1 MNWFDIIKS
10 VVEDE
15 TVVWKAPPPYTS
27 GGNRYFNA
35 QLSEIPG
42 LLKLLSADTNPLI
55 NYRQREG
62 IKDLIPRNTE
72 IRVYPLYETL
82 GETGDGKKF
91 YNWKPSILRQ
101 QKAIM
106 IVTILDKEGKPI
118 QNWQKGALTMPGKER
133 EKDGKLM
140 PIEAPPKYKALASG
154 QQSFKIQEDE
164 IGINIIY
171 IPGKGQLKIDG
182 HVGFNGEYWNSLSNP
197 QRITEGAATDDYDL
211 SNGAAAIL
219 LILTTVVPYGLT
231 RGKEHNHK
239 LRQEEIAKLGLGEW
253 SRTEENNKYV
263 NELLDKGLLE
273 RRRTTGK
280 GTNMLP
286 VPTAKGKVVVN
297 RFEMKQDY
305 FDEEFARE
313 VRANPDEPFD
323 SFGSADIASDDP
335 DFGV

>member
-1 MNWFDIIKS
+1 MPN
-10 VVEDE
+10 
-15 TVVWKAPPPYTS
+15 
-27 GGNRYFNA
+27 
-35 QLSEIPG
+35 
-42 LLKLLSADTNPLI
+42 
-55 NYRQREG
+55 
-62 IKDLIPRNTE
+62 
-72 IRVYPLYETL
+72 
-82 GETGDGKKF
+82 
-91 YNWKPSILRQ
+91 
-101 QKAIM
+101 
-106 IVTILDKEGKPI
+106 
-118 QNWQKGALTMPGKER
+118 GA
-133 EKDGKLM
+133 
-140 PIEAPPKYKALASG
+140 EAPTKMKQLASG
-154 QQSFKIQEDE
+154 QESFEIQEDE

-171 IPGKGQLKIDG
+171 MPGKGGVKIDG

-197 QRITEGAATDDYDL
+197 QRITEGASTDDYDL

-231 RGKEHNHK
+231 RGRKHNHK
-239 LRQEEIAKLGLGEW
+239 QRQEEIAKLGLGEW

-286 VPTAKGKVVVN
+286 VPTAKGKVVSN

>member
-10 VVEDE
+10 AVEDE
-15 TVVWKAPPPYTS
+15 TVIWKMPYTS

-42 LLKLLSADTNPLI
+42 LLKLLSADTNPLM

-72 IRVYPLYETL
+72 IRVYPLYQTL
-82 GETGDGKKF
+82 SETGDGKKT
-91 YNWKPSILRQ
+91 YLWRPSIIDQ
-101 QKAIM
+101 QKSIM

-118 QNWQKGALTMPGKER
+118 QNWQKGALTMPNGA
-133 EKDGKLM
+133 
-140 PIEAPPKYKALASG
+140 EAPTKMKQLASG
-154 QQSFKIQEDE
+154 QESFEIQEDE

-171 IPGKGQLKIDG
+171 IPGKGAVKIDG
-182 HVGFNGEYWNSLSNP
+182 HVGFNGEYWNGLSNP
-197 QRITEGAATDDYDL
+197 QRITEGASIDDYDL

-219 LILTTVVPYGLT
+219 LILTTIVPYGLT
-231 RGKEHNHK
+231 RGKEKRHK
-239 LRQEEIAKLGLGEW
+239 QRQEEIAKLGLGEW

-286 VPTAKGKVVVN
+286 IPTAKGKVVSN

-323 SFGSADIASDDP
+323 SFGSTDIASDDP